1 MSLVLMSSLTYSTT
15 FRPLTIKQQ
24 VSSSDSIIYGEVLSK
39 ESIESE
45 NNQIVTKVTLRAD
58 KWIGSVK
65 SDEMS
70 DLVDVYYPGGVING
84 REQQIIG
91 APKLTIGES
100 VVLMVKKGEKINWI
114 SNLGL
119 GKFSVKR
126 VGNQKVLFNQI
137 FPNKPDVGQIELK
150 SFYQLVEGIKG
161 EKLLTRYKDKYEIIF
176 DKEYFAHIN
185 DLKKKTKKSGRSIAS
200 ISDEGEEAFKKD
212 SHKIE
217 TIWLVILL
225 GLLALFIR
233 TFKNK
238 TS

>member
-1 MSLVLMSSLTYSTT
+1 MRFYLFMSLVLMSSLTYSTT

-176 DKEYFAHIN
+176 CTYK
-185 DLKKKTKKSGRSIAS
+185 
-200 ISDEGEEAFKKD
+200 
-212 SHKIE
+212 
-217 TIWLVILL
+217 
-225 GLLALFIR
+225 
-233 TFKNK
+233 
-238 TS
+238 